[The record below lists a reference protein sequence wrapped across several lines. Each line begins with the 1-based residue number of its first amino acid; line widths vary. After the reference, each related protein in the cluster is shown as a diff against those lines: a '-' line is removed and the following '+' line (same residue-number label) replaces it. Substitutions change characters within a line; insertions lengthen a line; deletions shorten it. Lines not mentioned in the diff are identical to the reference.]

1 MSKVMTLKISEELLK
16 ELNGYYGMNA
26 VTELKAIAKEAISLW
41 PDYEKTEIHM
51 GRVVGEKWEFE
62 KIISSDE
69 LDALEKEIDSW
80 SPEQRERNLQECLKK
95 LPAVSGN
102 KEEG

>member
-1 MSKVMTLKISEELLK
+1 MILKISQDLIK
-16 ELNGYYGMNA
+16 ELNGYYGINA
-26 VTELKAIAKEAISLW
+26 ITELKTIAKEAISVW
-41 PDYEKTEIHM
+41 PDYEKTEVHM
-51 GRVVGEKWEFE
+51 GRGIGEKWEFE

-95 LPAVSGN
+95 YPAVWRN
-102 KEEG
+102 KEER